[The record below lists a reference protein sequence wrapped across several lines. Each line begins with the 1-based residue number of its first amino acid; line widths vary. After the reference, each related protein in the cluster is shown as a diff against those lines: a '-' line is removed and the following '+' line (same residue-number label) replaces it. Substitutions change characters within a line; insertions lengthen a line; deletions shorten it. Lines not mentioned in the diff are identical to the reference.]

1 MKIFMIYLSIGAI
14 LCLLTDSTKRNERF
28 SFRGFVNGILFY
40 PLAFVLLA
48 IMYFETR
55 KDK

>member
-14 LCLLTDSTKRNERF
+14 LCLLTGSTKGKEHF
-28 SFRGFVNGILFY
+28 SFGEFVNGILFY

-48 IMYFETR
+48 IMYFEAR
-55 KDK
+55 KNK